1 MVRQSGLMINLEA
14 VSKTYATGRN
24 RVEALKA
31 LTLLVESGEF
41 AAVQG
46 SSGSGKSTLLN
57 ILGILDSFDSGRY
70 SLNGTAMDN
79 LNARQAAHYRNQF
92 IGFVFQSFNLI
103 QHKTA
108 VENVALPLYYR
119 GVGKKARLHAAQE
132 YLERV
137 GVADRADH
145 LPKELSGGQSQRVA
159 IARAMVTQPALLL
172 ADEPTGALDTQNT
185 AQIMQLLNELNRAG
199 TTLIVVT
206 HEDEVAAQADRVIQ
220 LQDGQIVSDV
230 RHG

>member
-1 MVRQSGLMINLEA
+1 MIELQA
-14 VSKTYATGRN
+14 VSKTYSTGRTQ
-24 RVEALKA
+24 VQALRSLD
-31 LTLLVESGEF
+31 LTVDEGEF

-57 ILGILDSFDSGRY
+57 ILGILDRFDTGSY
-70 SLNGTAMDN
+70 TLDGTAMDN
-79 LNARQAAHYRNQF
+79 LTAKQAANYRNRF

-108 VENVALPLYYR
+108 AENVALPLYYR
-119 GVGKKARLHAAQE
+119 GINKQARMQAAHD

-137 GVADRADH
+137 GVGDRADH

-159 IARAMVTQPALLL
+159 IARAMVTEPALLL

-185 AQIMQLLNELNRAG
+185 AQIMQLLHALNRDG

-206 HEDEVAAQADRVIQ
+206 HEDEVARQADRVIQ
-220 LQDGQIVSDV
+220 LQDGEVVSDV
-230 RHG
+230 RNDVQHD